1 MPTVELRGAGVRLAG
16 LLARFVAARSRP
28 EERIAGWDARAE
40 RGSTLVET
48 AVTMPLLLLATLA
61 LLQLGLYA
69 HAQRV
74 VTSAAQEGARV
85 AAGAGQTL
93 DDGVAHAQALLR
105 AGLGR
110 SAEHVALRAE
120 DDGEAI
126 RFSASGQLRVI
137 IPWTSD
143 ASLPLA
149 ARSIVSKERFRA
161 GGVALVR

>member
-1 MPTVELRGAGVRLAG
+1 MESPGVPAMLTCRF
-16 LLARFVAARSRP
+16 ARSGAARSRP
-28 EERIAGWDARAE
+28 AGRAREWDAARTE
-40 RGSTLVET
+40 RGSALVET

-93 DDGVAHAQALLR
+93 DDGVSHAQALLR

-110 SAEHVALRAE
+110 SAERVALRAE
-120 DDGEAI
+120 DDGEMV
-126 RFSASGQLRVI
+126 RLTASGQLRVI
-137 IPWTSD
+137 IPWT
-143 ASLPLA
+143 
-149 ARSIVSKERFRA
+149 
-161 GGVALVR
+161 